1 MKQKLGY
8 LIVGEQLSKKPSP
21 AEDYSKDVFIAL
33 QHLPEEL
40 SGVQELLS
48 WHPPKKPNTTASPS
62 LPVQKEM
69 RENVQPPFTKKS
81 NTGFKFATHLL
92 FIFILEG
99 QERLQQVTP
108 AGNSASPVR

>member
-48 WHPPKKPNTTASPS
+48 
-62 LPVQKEM
+62 
-69 RENVQPPFTKKS
+69 
-81 NTGFKFATHLL
+81 
-92 FIFILEG
+92 
-99 QERLQQVTP
+99 
-108 AGNSASPVR
+108 